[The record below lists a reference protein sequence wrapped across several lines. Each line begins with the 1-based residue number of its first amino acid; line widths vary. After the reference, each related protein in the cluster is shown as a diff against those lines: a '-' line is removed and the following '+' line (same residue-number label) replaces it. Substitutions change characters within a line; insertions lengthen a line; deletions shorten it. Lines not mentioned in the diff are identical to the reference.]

1 VRGPS
6 PGQAFALKKETEY
19 RQTEGHSIIKPRG
32 LTMKNLFVLG
42 LILATAA
49 CAQQPAQPVATMP
62 PPPPPPVAMAPPP
75 APPMPPPMASFD
87 GTYAGTLTL
96 ASSGLS
102 GDNLNRSG
110 CVSGRPATAAVR
122 RGIINIE
129 YANWKRHRLHY
140 KGKVDATGAVTAYH
154 RNSDGSASIL
164 NGQISGGQL
173 TGDMQRGP
181 CSYAVALAK
190 R

>member
-1 VRGPS
+1 MKSLYFLG
-6 PGQAFALKKETEY
+6 AALT
-19 RQTEGHSIIKPRG
+19 
-32 LTMKNLFVLG
+32 L
-42 LILATAA
+42 AA
-49 CAQQPAQPVATMP
+49 CAQQTAAPPVATA

-75 APPMPPPMASFD
+75 GPPPQMATAVSLD
-87 GTYAGTLTL
+87 GAYYGSLTL
-96 ASSGLS
+96 QSAGLS
-102 GDNLNRSG
+102 GDSLNRSG
-110 CVSGRPATAAVR
+110 CVSQRAATAAVR

-181 CSYAVALAK
+181 CNYAVALSK

>member
-1 VRGPS
+1 
-6 PGQAFALKKETEY
+6 
-19 RQTEGHSIIKPRG
+19 
-32 LTMKNLFVLG
+32 MKNLYVLG
-42 LILATAA
+42 LLLATAA
-49 CAQQPAQPVATMP
+49 CAQQPAQPVATAP
-62 PPPPPPVAMAPPP
+62 PPPPPPVAMAPPL
-75 APPMPPPMASFD
+75 APPMPPPMMASFD
-87 GTYAGTLTL
+87 GIYAGSLTL
-96 ASSGLS
+96 QSSGLS
-102 GDNLNRSG
+102 EGNLNRSG
-110 CVSGRPATAAVR
+110 CVSARPATAAVR

-140 KGKVDATGAVTAYH
+140 KGKVDAAGTVTAYH